1 MPNAIIFAHLQT
13 SPIRR
18 APFWRTIWRDTL
30 AYNRSFRG
38 TGVVIV
44 AGYMLAI
51 ACTTIGAAATK
62 EEVAHCRA
70 IEKLSERL
78 NCFKSLKRSPKAQAK
93 TEHAPS
99 ATAVDVTKP
108 KAGDAMRSPS
118 SDDPATTGSIDHLS
132 FAPGQPLCA
141 DRDALAAM
149 ILAGLLTS
157 NPTEAATR
165 GCQTIPDDAKL
176 ELLERSPS
184 VFPFMR
190 MIKVK
195 VTSPTQP
202 DLSSGFTIEM
212 GR

>member
-1 MPNAIIFAHLQT
+1 L
-13 SPIRR
+13 
-18 APFWRTIWRDTL
+18 
-30 AYNRSFRG
+30 
-38 TGVVIV
+38 
-44 AGYMLAI
+44 
-51 ACTTIGAAATK
+51 
-62 EEVAHCRA
+62 
-70 IEKLSERL
+70 
-78 NCFKSLKRSPKAQAK
+78 
-93 TEHAPS
+93 
-99 ATAVDVTKP
+99 
-108 KAGDAMRSPS
+108 
-118 SDDPATTGSIDHLS
+118 
-132 FAPGQPLCA
+132 
-141 DRDALAAM
+141 

-190 MIKVK
+190 IIKVK

>member
-1 MPNAIIFAHLQT
+1 
-13 SPIRR
+13 
-18 APFWRTIWRDTL
+18 
-30 AYNRSFRG
+30 
-38 TGVVIV
+38 
-44 AGYMLAI
+44 MLAI
-51 ACTTIGAAATK
+51 ACVTFGDAATK

-70 IEKLSERL
+70 VEKLSERL
-78 NCFKSLKRSPKAQAK
+78 DCFKSLKRSSKAQTK
-93 TEHAPS
+93 TEMEHAPS
-99 ATAVDVTKP
+99 ATAVDATKS
-108 KAGDAMRSPS
+108 KTGGAMRPLS
-118 SDDPATTGSIDHLS
+118 SDDPTTTGSIDHFS
-132 FAPGQPLCA
+132 FAPSQPLCA

-190 MIKVK
+190 IIKVK